1 MTTWWGTVR
10 NELKLGDHL
19 GRPLTTKEIAPDAPR
34 GPRRDPAFLRERN
47 EMSRLSCRRL
57 ARELF
62 GDLVV
67 SAPDRVM
74 PDADPRP
81 RHRGWPRGKEGWC
94 M

>member
-1 MTTWWGTVR
+1 MTTTWVQVR
-10 NELKLGDHL
+10 QALPLSDHL
-19 GRPLTTKEIAPDAPR
+19 GRPLTKETPDPPR

-62 GDLVV
+62 GEIVV

-81 RHRGWPRGKEGWC
+81 RHSGWPRGKEGWC
-94 M
+94 L